1 MRILVPL
8 SPKERLRGADSPY
21 LLALAAAG
29 AAPAEVQP
37 LAAGDPLP
45 ASFDGL
51 LLTGGADVDPARYGE
66 PNRLSKTDP
75 ARDAMDFA
83 LIEQALQARVP
94 VFAICRGLQAL
105 NVALGGTLYQ
115 DVMEDGATMRSHRT
129 AERALPVH
137 GLAATGAH
145 SLLDSLLALPCPV
158 NSLHHQAV
166 RAVAPTLH
174 VVARAPEDGIVEAL
188 EPAFPYPWLLAVQW
202 HPEELRDHPGQL
214 RLFEAFLTACRQEK

>member
-1 MRILVPL
+1 MCILVPL

-29 AAPAEVQP
+29 ADPAEVHP
-37 LAAGDPLP
+37 LAPGDPLP

-83 LIEQALQARVP
+83 LMERALEARVP
-94 VFAICRGLQAL
+94 IFAICRGLQVL

-115 DVMEDGATMRSHRT
+115 DVLEDGATTRSHRI
-129 AERALPVH
+129 AERTMPVH
-137 GLAATGAH
+137 GLVATAADSLLH
-145 SLLDSLLALPCPV
+145 SLLVLPCPV

-166 RAVAPTLH
+166 RAVAPALH

-188 EPAFPYPWLLAVQW
+188 EPSFPYPWLLAVQW
-202 HPEELRDHPGQL
+202 HPEELRDHPEQL
-214 RLFEAFLTACRQEK
+214 RLFEAFLAACR